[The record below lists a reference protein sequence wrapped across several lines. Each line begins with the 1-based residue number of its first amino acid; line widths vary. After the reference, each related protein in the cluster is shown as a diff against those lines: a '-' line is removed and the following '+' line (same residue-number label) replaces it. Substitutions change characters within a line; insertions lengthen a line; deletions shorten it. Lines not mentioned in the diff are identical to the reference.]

1 MNNKGLSE
9 LITTVLI
16 IGFTIVLAAV
26 VMTWGSGFVKNLTVK
41 QASSS
46 DLQLECNKIDFKINE
61 VKVGNI
67 MVNGETVNS
76 LYGSISNNLNT
87 KIDDFIIQ
95 LVKKDGS
102 TIPVKP
108 AGETYLSLDPYQTLS
123 ESIPISFLSSAP
135 EINDKIR
142 IIPRLKI
149 GKDIQ
154 SCPISYA
161 KEKVITG

>member
-1 MNNKGLSE
+1 
-9 LITTVLI
+9 
-16 IGFTIVLAAV
+16 
-26 VMTWGSGFVKNLTVK
+26 MTWGSGFVKNLTVK